1 MNHISIEKLSDDEL
15 KKIVLSTGGG
25 QVPCFTSRLDGEI
38 KEEIRRRFVSPDLKT
53 SIHMLLN
60 GIKECRKCPACGNE
74 YPAYGVKN
82 GWYNTCSLKCRY
94 GVVDKDEKERKRRET
109 CLKKYGVGN
118 PSQNAKVREKI
129 KNTFTERYGEDYM
142 ADLAVKARARLAE
155 IGYDVSYGKAK
166 RTCMERYGVEH
177 SSQSSKSRETWMN
190 TWLTRKPE
198 LRPLYEDKEVFE
210 CEITKIGI
218 MRMATK
224 YGVDLSTMQR
234 LCKIHGVNSRKPTR
248 PESMVGEFLG
258 SLGVEYSSYNRS
270 VLGDRELDFYI
281 ESLSLAIEVNGLF
294 YHSTDGA
301 RGKTDP
307 LYHLKKLE
315 SCEKRGI
322 KLLQFD
328 DWTIKTDFDSLKPV
342 ILSHL
347 GDTSNDCKID
357 GEVVEIDN
365 MGGDRAAVERLG
377 YRKIERKP
385 PTFLLTD
392 GSKITTDGHRKYFN
406 CGVDVYVKS

>member
-1 MNHISIEKLSDDEL
+1 MNHLSIEKLSDDEL

-38 KEEIRRRFVSPDLKT
+38 KEEMRRRFVSPDLKT

-74 YPAYGVKN
+74 YPVYGVKN
-82 GWYNTCSLKCRY
+82 GWYDTCSLKCRH

-118 PSQNAKVREKI
+118 PSQNAKVREK
-129 KNTFTERYGEDYM
+129 N
-142 ADLAVKARARLAE
+142 
-155 IGYDVSYGKAK
+155 
-166 RTCMERYGVEH
+166 
-177 SSQSSKSRETWMN
+177 
-190 TWLTRKPE
+190 
-198 LRPLYEDKEVFE
+198 
-210 CEITKIGI
+210 
-218 MRMATK
+218 
-224 YGVDLSTMQR
+224 
-234 LCKIHGVNSRKPTR
+234 
-248 PESMVGEFLG
+248 
-258 SLGVEYSSYNRS
+258 
-270 VLGDRELDFYI
+270 
-281 ESLSLAIEVNGLF
+281 
-294 YHSTDGA
+294 
-301 RGKTDP
+301 
-307 LYHLKKLE
+307 
-315 SCEKRGI
+315 GI

-347 GDTSNDCKID
+347 GDTSNDNKIV

-365 MGGDRAAVERLG
+365 MNGDRAAVERLG
-377 YRKIERKP
+377 YKKVERRP

-406 CGVDVYVKS
+406 CGVDIYVKS